1 MTASPPSRTLRLARL
16 LRPAGNPLARGT
28 DRAEAAVVVLSVLLA
43 MVLVPVM
50 LTLGSVT
57 YSNLVEQSARQSRG
71 RHETVA
77 VLTQDAPGT
86 SVGTRGETVSGKAK
100 VPARWRLPDGTTRTG
115 LVEADDGSKAGAEVS
130 VWLDQ
135 SGRPARP
142 PMSTVDFVGAGVLVA
157 LFGWLTTVGLLALG
171 CWGLH
176 RVLDRRRYRDWDA
189 EWTRIEPDWHDQS
202 R

>member
-1 MTASPPSRTLRLARL
+1 MTASPPSRTRRLARL
-16 LRPAGNPLARGT
+16 LYPGRNPLARGA

-130 VWLDQ
+130 VWLD
-135 SGRPARP
+135 P
-142 PMSTVDFVGAGVLVA
+142 VG
-157 LFGWLTTVGLLALG
+157 
-171 CWGLH
+171 
-176 RVLDRRRYRDWDA
+176 
-189 EWTRIEPDWHDQS
+189 
-202 R
+202 